1 MLTKYIRALILP
13 CPSDLTLHHL
23 KDHDWSFW
31 LIMRNPVWM
40 ILFEWSCPLPECLS
54 SCPSPECSL
63 IVLQMIDPKSS
74 MDDQSTEVQGWSIKD
89 DQSLVPWTINPQ
101 RSLKIPLSVSVCLR
115 LHVHHCLCSCLRP
128 HFCPLFHRCSIYRVL
143 LSSPLWKLEWVSISI
158 SVSVSVP
165 VPISVLSSMDD
176 QSTDFS

>member
-1 MLTKYIRALILP
+1 MTSGTISLTIPKLKNMEEGLVSPHWLVTTCITPSFLFSKTNFANIHSESNPKHYAYQIHKGIDFALSKW
-13 CPSDLTLHHL
+13 SDSTSSEGSWLI
-23 KDHDWSFW
+23 FW

-89 DQSLVPWTINPQ
+89 DQSLVPWMIDP
-101 RSLKIPLSVSVCLR
+101 C
-115 LHVHHCLCSCLRP
+115 
-128 HFCPLFHRCSIYRVL
+128 
-143 LSSPLWKLEWVSISI
+143 
-158 SVSVSVP
+158 
-165 VPISVLSSMDD
+165 
-176 QSTDFS
+176 